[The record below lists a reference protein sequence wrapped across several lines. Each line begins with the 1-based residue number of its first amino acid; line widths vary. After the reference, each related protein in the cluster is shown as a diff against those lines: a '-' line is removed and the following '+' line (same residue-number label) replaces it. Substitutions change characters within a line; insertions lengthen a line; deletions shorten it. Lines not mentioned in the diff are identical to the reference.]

1 MFWNKKSSM
10 TAIQLVEFEQL
21 FPSLRLAKSSRWA
34 RRMAKWLGLLLLAI
48 VCFTA
53 FAPWQQF
60 VRGNGRVAA
69 FDPLLREQIVQS
81 PISGRVARWADNIRE
96 GLRVEQGQTIVEI
109 RDLDPDLL
117 SRLREQ
123 VAATQRELVAL
134 KQVSS
139 AYETQVEAFRVVQT
153 QTVAA
158 ADEYI
163 KMSQQKLKAEKQNLE
178 AVGAALLQVE
188 ADYERQKKLADEGLA
203 STFKHQVAQRKKQE
217 ALAKV
222 EQAKAY
228 IASAQN
234 GVNAKNNERHAK
246 ERETQA
252 KINSATAQLRKA
264 QGDVA
269 KTEKALVALNVK
281 LTQQQ
286 SQVVTAPWDGFIF
299 KLETFQQG
307 AIVKKGDP
315 LFTLVP
321 STTDRAVE
329 IWLDGNDASWVTTGR
344 HVRLQFEGWPGI
356 QLAGWPS
363 IAVNTFGGRVAVVD
377 STDNGK
383 GQFRILI
390 QPDPTD
396 DPWPTDRFLRQ
407 GVRTKG
413 LVMLERVP
421 LWFEFWR
428 QLNGFPPVVEAKQT
442 KEKASGGILKKL
454 K

>member
-1 MFWNKKSSM
+1 MIWNKTPSA
-10 TAIQLVEFEQL
+10 TTGQLVEFEEL
-21 FPSLRLAKSSRWA
+21 FPSLRLAKASRWA
-34 RRMAKWLGLLLLAI
+34 RRMAKWLGLLLLAMI
-48 VCFTA
+48 GFTA

-60 VRGNGRVAA
+60 VGGSGRVVA

-81 PISGRVARWADNIRE
+81 PISGRVARWADGIRE
-96 GLRVEQGQTIVEI
+96 GVRVEKGQRIVEI
-109 RDLDPDLL
+109 RDLDPNLL
-117 SRLREQ
+117 SRLGEQ
-123 VAATQRELVAL
+123 VAATERELDSLKEVSDAYVA
-134 KQVSS
+134 QVN
-139 AYETQVEAFRVVQT
+139 AFQVVRVHT
-153 QTVAA
+153 GAA

-163 KMSQQKLKAEKQNLE
+163 KMSQQKLKAEQQNLE
-178 AVGAALLQVE
+178 AVQAALLQVE
-188 ADYERQKKLADEGLA
+188 ADYERQKQLAEEGLA
-203 STFKHQVAQRKKQE
+203 STFKQQVAERKRQE

-222 EQAKAY
+222 EQANAY
-228 IASAQN
+228 IASAKN
-234 GVNAKNNERHAK
+234 GVTAKINEREAK
-246 ERETQA
+246 EREAQA
-252 KINSATAQLRKA
+252 KIDSATAQLSKA

-269 KTEKALVALNVK
+269 KTEKGLVALNVK

-286 SQVVTAPWDGFIF
+286 SQVVTAPEDGFIF

-307 AIVKKGDP
+307 AIVKQGDS
-315 LFTLVP
+315 LFSLVP
-321 STTDRAVE
+321 ETTDRAVE

-390 QPDPTD
+390 RPDSDD
-396 DPWPTDRFLRQ
+396 DPWPSTRFLRQ
-407 GVRTKG
+407 GVRTNG

-421 LWFEFWR
+421 LWFEVWR
-428 QLNGFPPVVEAKQT
+428 QLNGFPPVVDAESPK
-442 KEKASGGILKKL
+442 KKPGGGVLKKL

>member
-1 MFWNKKSSM
+1 MSWLKNSS
-10 TAIQLVEFEQL
+10 TTVGQIIEFEER
-21 FPSLRLAKSSRWA
+21 FPSLRLAKSSRWV
-34 RRMAKWLGLLLLAI
+34 RRLAKWLGGLLLVI

-60 VRGNGRVAA
+60 VSGSGRVVAYA
-69 FDPLLREQIVQS
+69 PLQRRQVVQS
-81 PISGRVARWADNIRE
+81 PISGRVAHWMDGIRE
-96 GLRVEQGQTIVEI
+96 GIRVEEGDIIVEI
-109 RDLDPDLL
+109 QDLDPDLL
-117 SRLREQ
+117 LRLQEQ
-123 VAATQRELVAL
+123 VAATQQELEAL
-134 KQVSS
+134 RLVSH
-139 AYETQVEAFRVVQT
+139 AYGAQVEAFGAVRE

-158 ADEYI
+158 ADEYV
-163 KMSQQKLKAEKQNLE
+163 KMSEQKLKAEEQNLE
-178 AVGAALLQVE
+178 AVEAALLQVE
-188 ADYERQKKLADEGLA
+188 ADYERQKKLAAEGLA
-203 STFKHQVAQRKKQE
+203 STYKQQVAQRKKQE

-234 GVNAKNNERHAK
+234 GVSAKNNEREAK
-246 ERETQA
+246 EREAQA

-269 KTEKALVALNVK
+269 KVEKSLVALNVK

-286 SQVVTAPWDGFIF
+286 SQRVIAPRDGFIF

-307 AIVKKGDP
+307 AIVKQGDP

-321 STTDRAVE
+321 ETSDQAVE

-363 IAVNTFGGRVAVVD
+363 IAVNTFGGQVAVID

-396 DPWPTDRFLRQ
+396 DPWPSDRFLRQ
-407 GVRTKG
+407 GVRTNG

-421 LWFEFWR
+421 LWFEVWR
-428 QLNGFPPVVEAKQT
+428 QMNGFPPIVEVKKPSKAKIP
-442 KEKASGGILKKL
+442 KI
-454 K
+454 

>member
-1 MFWNKKSSM
+1 MIGNNRSS
-10 TAIQLVEFEQL
+10 AKASQFVEFEEL

-34 RRMAKWLGLLLLAI
+34 RRMAKWLALMLLAI

-60 VRGNGRVAA
+60 VGGKGRVVA
-69 FDPLLREQIVQS
+69 FDPLLREQIVQA
-81 PISGRVARWADNIRE
+81 PISGRVASWSDGIRE
-96 GLRVEQGQTIVEI
+96 GVRVEQGETIVEI
-109 RDLDPDLL
+109 QDLDPNLL

-123 VAATQRELVAL
+123 VAATQRELDAR
-134 KQVSS
+134 KQMSG
-139 AYETQVEAFRVVQT
+139 AYESQVEAFQVVKRQA
-153 QTVAA
+153 VAA

-163 KMSQQKLKAEKQNLE
+163 KMSQQKLKAEEQNLE
-178 AVGAALLQVE
+178 AVEAALLQVE

-203 STFKHQVAQRKKQE
+203 STFKQQVAQRKKQE

-222 EQAKAY
+222 EQAKSY

-234 GVNAKNNERHAK
+234 GVNAKNNERGAK
-246 ERETQA
+246 EREAQA
-252 KINSATAQLRKA
+252 KIDSATAQLRKA

-269 KTEKALVALNVK
+269 KTQKELIALNVK

-307 AIVKKGDP
+307 AIVKKGDS

-321 STTDRAVE
+321 ETSDRAVE
-329 IWLDGNDASWVTTGR
+329 IWLDGNDASWVATGR

-363 IAVNTFGGRVAVVD
+363 IAVNTFGGQVAVVD

-383 GQFRILI
+383 GKFRILVR
-390 QPDPTD
+390 PDPGD
-396 DPWPTDRFLRQ
+396 DPWPSDRFLRQ

-413 LVMLERVP
+413 LVMLEQVP

-428 QLNGFPPVVEAKQT
+428 QLNGFPPVVDAEQPK
-442 KEKASGGILKKL
+442 KKGGGVLKKL

>member
-1 MFWNKKSSM
+1 MRGNNRSSA
-10 TAIQLVEFEQL
+10 TTSQLVELEQL
-21 FPSLRLAKSSRWA
+21 FPSLRLANSSRWA
-34 RRMAKWLGLLLLAI
+34 RRMARGLMLLLLAI

-60 VRGNGRVAA
+60 VSGKGRVVA

-81 PISGRVARWADNIRE
+81 PISGRVANWADGIRE
-96 GLRVEQGQTIVEI
+96 GFQVEQGQMIVEI

-117 SRLREQ
+117 LRLQDQ
-123 VAATQRELVAL
+123 VEATQRELKALEQVATAYDA
-134 KQVSS
+134 QVG
-139 AYETQVEAFRVVQT
+139 AFRVVRE

-163 KMSQQKLKAEKQNLE
+163 KMSEQKLKAEKQNLE
-178 AVGAALLQVE
+178 AVEAALLQVE
-188 ADYERQKKLADEGLA
+188 LDYERQKKLAIDGLVA
-203 STFKHQVAQRKKQE
+203 DVKQQVAQRKKQE
-217 ALAKV
+217 SLAKV

-234 GVNAKNNERHAK
+234 AVNAKNNEREAK
-246 ERETQA
+246 LREAQA
-252 KINSATAQLRKA
+252 KIDSATAQLSKA

-269 KTEKALVALNVK
+269 KTEKELVALNVK

-286 SQVVTAPWDGFIF
+286 SQLVTAPWDGFIF

-307 AIVKKGDP
+307 AIVKKGDS

-321 STTDRAVE
+321 ETTDRAVE

-363 IAVNTFGGRVAVVD
+363 IAVNTFGGQVAVVD
-377 STDNGK
+377 STDNGN
-383 GQFRILI
+383 GQFRVLVR
-390 QPDPTD
+390 PDPSD
-396 DPWPTDRFLRQ
+396 AAWPSDRFLRQ
-407 GVRTKG
+407 GVRTRG

-428 QLNGFPPVVEAKQT
+428 QLNGFPPVVDTNQNNK
-442 KEKASGGILKKL
+442 KSGGGVLKKL